1 MTVFGSA
8 GYAEVPMS
16 SFHLAVIDWAV
27 LLIYLVGIATV
38 GLLAGRR
45 VKSTNSYFLGDRDFN
60 KWLMIAQ
67 SFGVG
72 THSDM
77 PVSLA
82 GAVYSI
88 GLSGIWYQWK
98 NLFATPFYWLFA
110 PLFRRFRRTTT
121 GEVMED
127 RYGWWFGVLYTL
139 FALVF
144 FIMSLG
150 SMLKGAGKVIS
161 QATGGQVP
169 VNWLVIGM
177 TLVFLLYS
185 FVGGLVA
192 SAWTDL
198 VQGFLILVLSFM
210 LIPLGWS
217 EVGGMAGMR
226 QVLEPYRFSLATPR
240 GIGFYFIAV
249 LTLNGL
255 IGICAQPHMLAAVG
269 TGKNE
274 EACRAG
280 FLYGNLTKRLCTVGW
295 VFIGLMVTAL
305 VLRGFHGVHRLADPE
320 DAFGFAC
327 RHLLFPG
334 GQGLLIA
341 SVLATNMAACSAYMV
356 NSGALFTRNVYGKH
370 LAPRASDKQNLLVGR
385 LSGVVI
391 VLLAVLYAVFLIQ
404 RVLYSFL
411 LTETVATFVGIS
423 LLGGIVWSRANR
435 WGALAS
441 LLLSLTVNFALYF
454 ARGQRLDQWDPSV
467 FLTALAAGVAALLL
481 VSLLTKP
488 EPDSALRQFFRNLQT
503 PSDEQL
509 PTADGRAA
517 GPLNAP
523 SEQTALAGK
532 QLLVVN
538 LLQLKRAAAGCSIFT
553 AYRSDLKGL
562 AIGFALVFAI
572 VGIVFLLFRW

>member
-1 MTVFGSA
+1 
-8 GYAEVPMS
+8 MS
-16 SFHLAVIDWAV
+16 SVHLAAIDWIV
-27 LLIYLVGIATV
+27 LLSYLVGIAVV

-45 VKSTNSYFLGDRDFN
+45 VKSTNSYFLGDRSFN

-82 GAVYSI
+82 GAVYSV
-88 GLSGIWYQWK
+88 GLSGIWFQWK

-110 PLFRRFRRTTT
+110 PLFRRVRRTTT
-121 GEVMED
+121 GDVMED
-127 RYGWWFGVLYTL
+127 RYGSWIGVLYTG

-150 SMLKGAGKVIS
+150 SMLKGAAKVIS
-161 QATGGQVP
+161 QITGGQVP
-169 VNWLVIGM
+169 VNGLVVGM

-198 VQGFLILVLSFM
+198 VQGFLIIVLSFM
-210 LIPLGWS
+210 LIPLGWA
-217 EVGGMAGMR
+217 EIGGMVGLR
-226 QVLEPYRFSLATPR
+226 HVLEPYRFSLATPH
-240 GIGFYFIAV
+240 GIGVYFIAV

-255 IGICAQPHMLAAVG
+255 IGISAQPHMIASVG

-280 FLYGNLTKRLCTVGW
+280 FLYGNFTKRLCTVGW

-305 VLRGFHGVHRLADPE
+305 VMQGFHGVHQLADPE

-327 RHLLFPG
+327 RYLLFPG

-341 SVLATNMAACSAYMV
+341 SVLATNMAACSAFMV
-356 NSGALFTRNVYGKH
+356 NSGALFTRNVYSKH
-370 LAPRASDKQNLLVGR
+370 LVRNPSDRQSLLVGR
-385 LSGVVI
+385 LSGVVV
-391 VLLAVLYAVFLIQ
+391 VLLAVFYAVFLIR

-441 LLLSLTVNFALYF
+441 LLLSLTVNFALYYL
-454 ARGQRLDQWDPSV
+454 RGQRLDQWDPSV
-467 FLTALAAGVAALLL
+467 FLCALGVGSLGFVLVSFLTTPEPEAAL
-481 VSLLTKP
+481 
-488 EPDSALRQFFRNLQT
+488 RHFFCNLQT
-503 PSDEQL
+503 PSDTGIQAE
-509 PTADGRAA
+509 THSVA
-517 GPLNAP
+517 GPVNIP
-523 SEQTALAGK
+523 NKQTAAVGK

-538 LLQLKRAAAGCSIFT
+538 LLQLKRASMGVGFFT

-562 AIGFALVFAI
+562 AVGFALALAI
-572 VGIVFLLFRW
+572 VMFVFLFFK

>member
-1 MTVFGSA
+1 
-8 GYAEVPMS
+8 MS
-16 SFHLAVIDWAV
+16 SVHLAIIDWV
-27 LLIYLVGIATV
+27 ILFIYLIGIAIV
-38 GLLAGRR
+38 GLYAGRG
-45 VKSTNSYFLGDRDFN
+45 VKSTNSYFLGDRGFN

-110 PLFRRFRRTTT
+110 PLLRRVRRTTT

-127 RYGWWFGVLYTL
+127 RYGWWWGVLYTL

-150 SMLKGAGKVIS
+150 SMLKGAAKVIS
-161 QATGGQVP
+161 QTTGGQVP
-169 VNWLVIGM
+169 VNGLVIAM
-177 TLVFLLYS
+177 TAVFILYS

-198 VQGFLILVLSFM
+198 VQGFLILTLSFM

-217 EVGGMAGMR
+217 QVGGMAGMR
-226 QVLEPYRFSLATPR
+226 QVMEPYRFSLATPH

-249 LTLNGL
+249 LTVNGL
-255 IGICAQPHMLAAVG
+255 IGIIAQPHMLAVVG

-274 EACRAG
+274 KACRDG
-280 FLYGNLTKRLCTVGW
+280 FLYGNFTKRFCTIGW

-305 VLRGFHGVHRLADPE
+305 TLRGFAGVQHLADPE

-341 SVLATNMAACSAYMV
+341 SVLATNMGACSSFMV
-356 NSGALFTRNVYGKH
+356 NSGALFTRNVYAKH
-370 LAPRASDKQNLLVGR
+370 LVAGASDKHYLLVGR
-385 LSGVVI
+385 LSGVLI
-391 VLLAVLYAVFLIQ
+391 VLLAVLYSVFWIQ

-423 LLGGIVWSRANR
+423 LLGGIIWSRANR

-441 LLLSLTVNFALYF
+441 LGLSLAVNFALYLV
-454 ARGQRLDQWDPSV
+454 RGQRLDQWDPTV
-467 FLTALAAGVAALLL
+467 FLLALVAGIAGFLL
-481 VSLLTKP
+481 VSLFTSP
-488 EPDSALRQFFRNLQT
+488 EPQPALHRFFRNLQT
-503 PSDEQL
+503 PADEEF
-509 PTADGRAA
+509 PAAESNADA
-517 GPLNAP
+517 PVNAP
-523 SEQTALAGK
+523 SKAVAAAGE

-538 LLQLKRAAAGCSIFT
+538 LLQLKRAAAGLGFFY
-553 AYRSDLKGL
+553 AYRTDLKGL
-562 AIGFALVFAI
+562 AVGFGLAFSI
-572 VGIVFLLFRW
+572 VGLVFLLFR